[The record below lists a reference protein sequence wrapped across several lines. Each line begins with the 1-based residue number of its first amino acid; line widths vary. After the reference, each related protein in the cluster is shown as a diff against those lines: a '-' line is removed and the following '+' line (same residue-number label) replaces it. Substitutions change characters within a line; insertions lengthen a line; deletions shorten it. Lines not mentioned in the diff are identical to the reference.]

1 MSGNEKKEKL
11 LTVHE
16 VSRLSGLSIRALH
29 YYDVIGLLPA
39 PVITGAGY
47 RMYSEESLMRLQ
59 DILLF
64 KELEF
69 PLKEIQKILSAPDF
83 DRQKALADQ
92 IRLLELRAEHLNGLL
107 RYARALQKKGE
118 ETMSFKAFDKSRI
131 EAYEKLAKEAW
142 GNTDAYREYEQKNA
156 RTTDVEKRAASEKMM
171 DLFWEFGNLKSQD
184 PGSAEVQAQVKKL
197 QDFITA
203 NYYTC
208 TKEIL
213 AGLGQMYRA
222 GGEMTANIDAA
233 GGKGCAEFAAAA
245 IAVFCK

>member
-1 MSGNEKKEKL
+1 MSGNERKEKL

-16 VSRLSGLSIRALH
+16 VSRLSGLSIRTLH
-29 YYDVIGLLPA
+29 YYDAIGLLPA
-39 PVITGAGY
+39 PVTTGAGY
-47 RMYSEESLMRLQ
+47 RMYDEDSLVRLQ

-69 PLKEIQKILSAPDF
+69 PLKEIQKIMSAPDF

-92 IRLLELRAEHLNGLL
+92 IRLLELRAEHLNGLI
-107 RYARALQKKGE
+107 RYAKTLQKKGE
-118 ETMSFKAFDKSRI
+118 GTMSFKAFDKSKI
-131 EAYEKLAKEAW
+131 EAYEKLAKETW
-142 GNTDAYREYEQKNA
+142 GNTDAYQEYEKRSA
-156 RTTDVEKRAASEKMM
+156 GTTDVEKRAASEKMM
-171 DLFWEFGNLKSQD
+171 DLFWEFGSMKSQD

-208 TKEIL
+208 TREIL
-213 AGLGQMYRA
+213 AGLGQMYKA

-233 GGKGCAEFAAAA
+233 GGKGCAEFAASA
-245 IAVFCK
+245 IAIYCR